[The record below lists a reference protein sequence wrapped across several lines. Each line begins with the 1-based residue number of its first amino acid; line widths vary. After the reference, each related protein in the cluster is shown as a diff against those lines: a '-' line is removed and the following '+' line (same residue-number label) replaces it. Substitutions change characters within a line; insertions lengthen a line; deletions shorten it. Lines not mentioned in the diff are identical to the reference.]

1 MPHANIN
8 GASLYY
14 EDSQT
19 PGEVILFHHGYTG
32 SHDSWEIV
40 APAMA
45 RDYRTIMMDCRG
57 AGDSEHTADGYSIA
71 QFADDVIGMA
81 NHLGVDKFT
90 YVGHS
95 MGGGIGMELGLRY
108 ADRLNKLVLVAP
120 VPADG
125 IDTSTELQQ
134 KGRAHGRALRDAKDR
149 YSMIEERMAL
159 SGYPDYDR
167 ISKAVDRALS
177 VSEGHYEQ
185 AWASFCALR
194 IGDRLGEIKTPTLIF
209 AGAADGLLTANL
221 KDFPRFGDAT
231 LHVFSGVAHGV
242 HQETPEPFIDALRDF
257 MKRGVVTS
265 ASLQRAAKE
274 PALAR

>member
-1 MPHANIN
+1 MPHATIN
-8 GASLYY
+8 GASLFY
-14 EDSQT
+14 EDSGT

-45 RDYRTIMMDCRG
+45 RDYRTVVMDCRG
-57 AGDSEHTADGYSIA
+57 AGDSEHTASGYTLD

-81 NHLGVDKFT
+81 DHLGIDKFT

-95 MGGGIGMELGLRY
+95 MGGGIGMVLGLRY
-108 ADRLNKLVLVAP
+108 PHRLNRLVLVAP

-125 IDTSTELQQ
+125 IDTSTEAQ
-134 KGRAHGRALRDAKDR
+134 KTSRAHARDLRSRRDR
-149 YSMIEERMAL
+149 FTMIEERMAL

-167 ISKAVDRALS
+167 IAKAVDRALS

-185 AWASFCALR
+185 AWESFCSLS
-194 IGDRLGEIKTPTLIF
+194 IGDRLGEITMPTIIF
-209 AGAADGLLTANL
+209 AGAADGLLMPNL
-221 KDFPRFGDAT
+221 KDFPRFGNAT

-265 ASLQRAAKE
+265 ASLLAAARE

>member
-8 GASLYY
+8 GASLFY
-14 EDSQT
+14 EDSKT

-45 RDYRTIMMDCRG
+45 RDYRTIVMDCRG
-57 AGDSEHTADGYSIA
+57 AGDSEHTADGYTLD
-71 QFADDVIGMA
+71 QFADDVIGMVD
-81 NHLGVDKFT
+81 HLGIDKFT

-95 MGGGIGMELGLRY
+95 MGGGIGMVLGLRY

-125 IDTSTELQQ
+125 IDTTTDAQ
-134 KGRAHGRALRDAKDR
+134 KQGRAHGRELRDAKDR
-149 YSMIEERMAL
+149 VTMIQERMAL

-167 ISKAVDRALS
+167 IAAAVDRALS

-185 AWASFCALR
+185 AWESFCNLR

-209 AGAADGLLTANL
+209 AGAADGLLTPNL

-257 MKRGVVTS
+257 MKRGVVTN
-265 ASLQRAAKE
+265 ASLLRASRE